1 MNLNKFTL
9 KAQEAIQS
17 ALQLAEQFGH
27 QEIAPAHVLAVLIKQ
42 PEGIIPSILNKLEVN
57 KDQFYNALE
66 KYYRTS
72 HQFPAVLSSPIY
84 RQN

>member
-27 QEIAPAHVLAVLIKQ
+27 QEIAPAHVLAVLNKTAGRDYSFNIK
-42 PEGIIPSILNKLEVN
+42 
-57 KDQFYNALE
+57 
-66 KYYRTS
+66 
-72 HQFPAVLSSPIY
+72 
-84 RQN
+84 